1 MEPLT
6 VDARPT
12 EAGTA
17 LHPSFYLDPELQ
29 EREQRLIFERTW
41 QLAGHISRL
50 PGPGSYI
57 TAWAGNQPV
66 LVLRNEDGEIRAF
79 RNVCRHRGSMLLTG
93 EGTCKAAIRCRY
105 HGWTYRLDGTLIGL
119 PEVRAFGDDL
129 DKSSLGLMP
138 ARAEVMCGLVFVN
151 LDLDAEPLAGQLG
164 DLPKR
169 LERYDIPSL
178 VSFYP
183 HRGEQPANW
192 KVIVD
197 NYLDGYHIPIAH
209 PGLVRL
215 LDYKR
220 YEADIHE
227 NYVWFEA
234 PHREEP
240 TDNRLVRL
248 YSRLVRPMPG
258 LDAED
263 LRVWRYVFI
272 YPNTILDV
280 YPDQV
285 DTGKIRPK
293 GVDRIYD
300 DYDCFR
306 PANSGL
312 RNRIAQRLNIRLNS
326 EVGDEDIDLV
336 ANVQAGL
343 ATRGYECGP
352 LSERD
357 AALGW
362 FADRVRADLAAE
374 L

>member
-1 MEPLT
+1 
-6 VDARPT
+6 
-12 EAGTA
+12 
-17 LHPSFYLDPELQ
+17 
-29 EREQRLIFERTW
+29 
-41 QLAGHISRL
+41 
-50 PGPGSYI
+50 
-57 TAWAGNQPV
+57 
-66 LVLRNEDGEIRAF
+66 
-79 RNVCRHRGSMLLTG
+79 
-93 EGTCKAAIRCRY
+93 
-105 HGWTYRLDGTLIGL
+105 
-119 PEVRAFGDDL
+119 
-129 DKSSLGLMP
+129 
-138 ARAEVMCGLVFVN
+138 
-151 LDLDAEPLAGQLG
+151 
-164 DLPKR
+164 
-169 LERYDIPSL
+169 
-178 VSFYP
+178 
-183 HRGEQPANW
+183 
-192 KVIVD
+192 VIVD

-285 DTGKIRPK
+285 DTWKIRPK